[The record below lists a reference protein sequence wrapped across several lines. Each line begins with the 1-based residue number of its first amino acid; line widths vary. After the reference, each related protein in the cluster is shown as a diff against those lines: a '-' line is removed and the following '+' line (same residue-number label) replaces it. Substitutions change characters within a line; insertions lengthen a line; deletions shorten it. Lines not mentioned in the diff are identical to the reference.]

1 MSSNA
6 ISSLGA
12 LLKIGNGASVEV
24 FTAIPELRNINGPT
38 MTAENIDVSHLGSTS
53 GYRDYIAGFKE
64 AGEISGEVNWTQAG
78 YATLLALFV
87 SGALKNFLLV
97 FSDGSDYKFSGRI
110 TALPITAQTGDAVR
124 FNLTIKITGAF
135 SENP

>member
-12 LLKIGNGASVEV
+12 LLKISDGASAPS
-24 FTAIPELRNINGPT
+24 FTAVPELRGINGPS
-38 MTAENIDVSHLGSTS
+38 MSSEDIDVSHLGSS

-78 YATLLALFV
+78 YATLLVLFN
-87 SGALKNFLLV
+87 SGALRDMTLTFA
-97 FSDGSDYKFSGRI
+97 DGTIYEFVGRVKG
-110 TALPITAQTGDAVR
+110 LPITAQTGDAVR
-124 FNLTIKITGAF
+124 FTLNIKITGAF
-135 SENP
+135 AEQP

>member
-12 LLKIGNGASVEV
+12 LLKIGDGASAEV
-24 FTAIPELRNINGPT
+24 FTAIPELRSITGPT

-53 GYRDYIAGFKE
+53 GYRDYISGFKE

-78 YATLLALFV
+78 YATLLTLFE
-87 SGALKNFLLV
+87 SGDLKNFQLI
-97 FSDGSDYKFSGRI
+97 FSDGTDYEFTGRI

-124 FNLTIKITGAF
+124 FNLTIKITGSF
-135 SENP
+135 TENP